1 MTRPRQSIGGPMVHT
16 ISEARNGEA
25 PDPGFP
31 SVWVRGLTA
40 RQVQLV
46 ALIRGKTRHGVPA
59 VQRDLAEA
67 LGIRRD
73 SLNKLLARTRRTLA
87 AQGITLE
94 MPARS
99 RAGTFAGVCS
109 LSALAVA

>member
-1 MTRPRQSIGGPMVHT
+1 MIHT
-16 ISEARNGEA
+16 SSEAANGRA
-25 PDPGFP
+25 PNPEFCLGR
-31 SVWVRGLTA
+31 VRGLTP
-40 RQVQLV
+40 RQIQLV
-46 ALIRGKTRHGVPA
+46 ALIRAKTRHGVPA

-73 SLNKLLARTRRTLA
+73 SLNKLLARTRRALA

-94 MPARS
+94 MPVRS
-99 RAGTFAGVCS
+99 REGMSAGVCS